1 MARYCWLLLAC
12 AALQAQAGIQ
22 VRQWGAM
29 PDGRAVEHVVLQNER
44 GMRVAF
50 TDYGAT
56 ITAIDVPDRKG
67 RVANVMLGLPS
78 LDAYLKTK
86 RRHGAVIG
94 RYAGRIGK
102 ASFPID
108 GRMVQLIPDARGSSV
123 HGGPEGFDKRL
134 WTRRDFADAAS
145 IGAVYQLAS
154 PAGDQGFTG
163 RLEVRV
169 TYRLLRRSNELRI
182 EYAAST
188 DAPTVVNLTNHGF
201 FNLAGA
207 GTRGLATHRFRI
219 KASRYALTNAIRVPT
234 GELAPVEGTPLDLRR
249 PAGITARLAQASPLL
264 GEPAWFDHGLVFD
277 KRDGELALVATIED
291 GASGRRMEVRT
302 TEPAVVFNSGNGF
315 DGGETG
321 SEGVAYQ
328 RHDGFAF
335 ETQHLPD
342 SPNQPRF
349 PSTVLRPGQAW
360 SSVTSFRFSTSA
372 PR

>member
-1 MARYCWLLLAC
+1 VARYGLLLLAF
-12 AALQAQAGIQ
+12 AALQAQAGID

-29 PDGRAVEHVVLQNER
+29 NDGRAVDKVVLQNER
-44 GMRVAF
+44 GMRVAY

-56 ITAIDVPDRKG
+56 IVAIDVPDRRG
-67 RVANVMLGLPS
+67 TTANVMLGLPT
-78 LDAYLKTK
+78 LDAYLATR

-102 ASFPID
+102 ARFPLD
-108 GRMVQLIPDARGSSV
+108 GRMVQLPADPKGSTV

-134 WTRRDFADAAS
+134 WARRDFADSAS
-145 IGAVYQLAS
+145 IGSVYRLVS
-154 PAGDQGFTG
+154 PDGDQGFPG
-163 RLEVRV
+163 SLDVRV
-169 TYRLLRRSNELRI
+169 TYRLMRSSNELRI
-182 EYAAST
+182 EYSART

-207 GTRGLATHRFRI
+207 GNRGLGTHRFRI
-219 KASRYALTNAIRVPT
+219 NASRYAVTNAIRVPT
-234 GELAPVEGTPLDLRR
+234 GELATVAGTPLDFRR
-249 PAGITARLAQASPLL
+249 PAGIMDRLAAASPLL

-277 KRDGELALVATIED
+277 KKKGELALVAVVDEPV
-291 GASGRRMEVRT
+291 SGRMGIRT

-315 DGGETG
+315 DGSETG

-335 ETQHLPD
+335 ETQHLAD
-342 SPNQPRF
+342 SPNQPAF
-349 PSTVLRPGQAW
+349 PSTVLRPGQVY

-372 PR
+372 RR